1 MMIESLYNDRA
12 LFPDDTSVQQG
23 EILHKSRELKLNTI
37 FGKVKLTRTY
47 FHHPPSKTGRF
58 PLDEKLG
65 LEGHYTPALARL
77 VCRAA
82 SMSSSFSQGAED
94 LAIFAGIE
102 VCPRQF
108 GRLADSIDP
117 GLEKAL
123 AQITAPLD
131 AAQSEEGIPVL
142 YLECDGTGTP
152 MRKEEL
158 KGRKGKQEDGSSKT
172 REAKLG
178 CVFTQTSTTET
189 GKPIRDH
196 ESTSYVGTYGDC
208 REIAV
213 LLRQEALRRGVG
225 KAEKVVFIGDGAAWI
240 WKNCQLT
247 FPEAVQILDYYHAS
261 EYVVE
266 IAQAVHEGDE
276 QKAKELHERWTAD
289 MKQGSPTALILE
301 VYTLLGEHPEWSEKR
316 KTLIRDKIKYL
327 ENHRDRT
334 RYGEYQAAG
343 YFIGSGVIEAGC
355 KTVVGKRLK
364 QSGMFWSEQGAQNI
378 LGLRCLMLG
387 PHFEEAW
394 EIRRKLLEEERR
406 KARRWL
412 PEAA

>member
-1 MMIESLYNDRA
+1 
-12 LFPDDTSVQQG
+12 
-23 EILHKSRELKLNTI
+23 
-37 FGKVKLTRTY
+37 
-47 FHHPPSKTGRF
+47 
-58 PLDEKLG
+58 
-65 LEGHYTPALARL
+65 
-77 VCRAA
+77 
-82 SMSSSFSQGAED
+82 MSSSFSQGAED

-108 GRLADSIDP
+108 GRLADAIDP

-123 AQITAPLD
+123 AQITAPPE
-131 AAQSEEGIPVL
+131 AAQAEEVIPVL

-158 KGRKGKQEDGSSKT
+158 KGRKGKQKDGSSKT

-178 CVFTQTSTTET
+178 CVFTQTNTTEK

-196 ESTSYVGTYGDC
+196 ESTSYVGTFGDC
-208 REIAV
+208 REIAI

-225 KAEKVVFIGDGAAWI
+225 KAGKVVFIGDGAAWI
-240 WKNCQLT
+240 WKNCELT
-247 FPEAVQILDYYHAS
+247 FPKAVQILDYYHAS

-266 IAQAVHEGDE
+266 IARAVHEGDK
-276 QKAKELHERWTAD
+276 QKAKELHERWTAN
-289 MKQGSPTALILE
+289 MKQSSPEALILE
-301 VYTLLGEHPEWSEKR
+301 TYTLLGEHPEWSEER
-316 KTLIRDKIKYL
+316 RTLIRDKIKYL
-327 ENHRDRT
+327 ENHRERT

-394 EIRRKLLEEERR
+394 KIRRKLLEEERR
-406 KARRWL
+406 KARRWF